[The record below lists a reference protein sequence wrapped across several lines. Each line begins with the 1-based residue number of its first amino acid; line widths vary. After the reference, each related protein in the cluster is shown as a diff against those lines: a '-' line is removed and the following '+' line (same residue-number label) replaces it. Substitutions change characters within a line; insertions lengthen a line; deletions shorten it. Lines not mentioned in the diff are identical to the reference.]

1 MKYEAINEIFIFQEK
16 HITLIKLLLVWADC
30 HIWKKFS
37 AFLYEMEFVDVLTI
51 KLYGST

>member
-1 MKYEAINEIFIFQEK
+1 MKYEAINEIFIFQQK
-16 HITLIKLLLVWADC
+16 YITLIKLLLVWADC
-30 HIWKKFS
+30 HIWTFFS